1 MNTARINKEIYVKM
15 KIFLIFQDLI
25 QIKNLNFIIKI

>member
-1 MNTARINKEIYVKM
+1 MNTAGINKEIYVKM